1 MVQYRWI
8 PENER
13 RWHKTFTDILVDRYH
28 VWGTL
33 PKWNWVWLAGDGT
46 IVDIKDFW
54 TDRWKDPMISL
65 QDEVQSTVAN
75 LI

>member
-1 MVQYRWI
+1 MVQYRGI

-13 RWHKTFTDILVDRYH
+13 RGHKTFTDILVYKYH

-33 PKWNWVWLAGDGT
+33 PKGNGVWLAGDGT
-46 IVDIKDFW
+46 IVDIKDFG